1 MVVQPVIQGEGL
13 RRSSKPVLRLTL
25 LLLLVDEALIL
36 SDADAVLVRPL
47 REGVVRILLIV
58 GDRSLLEA

>member
-1 MVVQPVIQGEGL
+1 MVVQPVIQSEGL
-13 RRSSKPVLRLTL
+13 RRSRSHILRLTL

-47 REGVVRILLIV
+47 RESVVRILLIV
-58 GDRSLLEA
+58 GDGSLLEA

>member
-1 MVVQPVIQGEGL
+1 MVVQPVIQGEEL
-13 RRSSKPVLRLTL
+13 RRSRSHVLRLTL

-58 GDRSLLEA
+58 GDGSLLEA